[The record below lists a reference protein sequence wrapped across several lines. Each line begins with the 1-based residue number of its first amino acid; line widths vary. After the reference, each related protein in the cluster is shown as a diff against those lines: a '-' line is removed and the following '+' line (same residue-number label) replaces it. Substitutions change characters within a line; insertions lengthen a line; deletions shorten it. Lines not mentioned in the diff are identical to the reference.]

1 MEIISKEQF
10 ARVQDIIKHSVKVN
24 SNNEYDIFSGYLKC
38 KECDSNLTIRKS
50 KEYTYYACSSHV
62 RKRGCNNKHT
72 IRKDILEEKVI
83 TVNRVTKVVK
93 GGRQFRFSATVVVG
107 NRKGKV
113 GLGTGKAKE
122 MPDAVKKATQ
132 AATKN
137 VINVSLIDNR
147 TIPHEITIKEGA
159 AKVLLKPAAEGTG
172 VKAGGPVRDVL
183 ELAGVKDV
191 LSKSLGS
198 STKINMARATLKAL
212 QNQRTATEIAALR
225 GKEESEI
232 LS

>member
-1 MEIISKEQF
+1 MNEENVKNTTEKKEQP
-10 ARVQDIIKHSVKVN
+10 RK
-24 SNNEYDIFSGYLKC
+24 NNNRRPRRNNNFSKP
-38 KECDSNLTIRKS
+38 KS
-50 KEYTYYACSSHV
+50 
-62 RKRGCNNKHT
+62 
-72 IRKDILEEKVI
+72 DLEEKVI
-83 TVNRVTKVVK
+83 DINRVTKVVK

-132 AATKN
+132 AASKN
-137 VINVSLIDNR
+137 LINVELIDNR
-147 TIPHEITIKEGA
+147 TISHEIISKEGA
-159 AKVLLKPAAEGTG
+159 VRVMLKPATEGTG

-198 STKINMARATLKAL
+198 STKINTARATLNAL
-212 QNQRTATEIAALR
+212 KNQKSPAHIAALR
-225 GKEESEI
+225 GKSIEEI
-232 LS
+232 RG